1 MSDIHVGDDVT
12 FHGHVFN
19 VRGLSPMSAT
29 PRRVLLENRETGE
42 TRRSTSSRQS
52 CGTSQPVRSVSVA
65 FTSAAVKGHRKSARS

>member
-29 PRRVLLENRETGE
+29 PRRVLLEDRETGE
-42 TRRSTSSRQS
+42 TIEALLDELEAELRDE
-52 CGTSQPVRSVSVA
+52 
-65 FTSAAVKGHRKSARS
+65 SAG

>member
-29 PRRVLLENRETGE
+29 PRRVLLEDRETGE
-42 TRRSTSSRQS
+42 TIEAPLDELEAELRDE
-52 CGTSQPVRSVSVA
+52 
-65 FTSAAVKGHRKSARS
+65 SAG

>member
-29 PRRVLLENRETGE
+29 PRRVLLEDRETGE
-42 TRRSTSSRQS
+42 TIEAPLDELEAELRNE
-52 CGTSQPVRSVSVA
+52 
-65 FTSAAVKGHRKSARS
+65 SAG

>member
-42 TRRSTSSRQS
+42 TIEAPLDELEAELRDE
-52 CGTSQPVRSVSVA
+52 
-65 FTSAAVKGHRKSARS
+65 SAG